1 MTASFSLIS
10 APWIRVRTSTGA
22 IEEVS
27 IRDAFRRAGEFIGLA
42 GEIPM
47 QDMAVLRLL
56 LAIAYRATHDIRNE
70 DEAVV
75 LWGSWWADGLPL
87 DQIDAYLD
95 QYAARFDLL
104 DADRPFFQVA
114 GLRTEKG
121 STSGLDKLIAEVPSG
136 SKFFTTRDGAGI
148 ESLSLAE
155 AARWLVALH
164 SSDISGIKSGAVGDD
179 RVKGGKG
186 YPIGTGITGR
196 IGLVVAEG
204 ASLRETLLLNLVL
217 PMSSD
222 DDSTPWERN
231 QDDAGENW
239 LHSELTGITDLYTWQ
254 TRRARLILNG
264 DHVVDALVCNGDK
277 IGPQNLQR
285 FEPMSS
291 WRYSEPQTKKLK
303 QDTWMPRTHN
313 PARAIWRGLEPL
325 LQRDVPNR
333 KTIRPALFDWAS
345 RLRESG
351 VIPQDALVSVRVVGF
366 EYGPQESSLAA
377 AVDDS
382 LPMSVALLDDESLAG
397 LAIWAAGLAQW
408 AVIDVANL
416 ATNLARAAGV
426 DPGPR
431 RDQAF
436 TEAYDAVDPLYRR
449 WVRDLTSDSSIP
461 EREGAWRTA
470 VRQRMTVLGGDMCR
484 DGGRAAVVGRTDPAT
499 GQAMDTARAWSIFL
513 TQLRR
518 HTSTDGAATLQSEA
532 DADEEESNE

>member
-1 MTASFSLIS
+1 MTASFNLIVE
-10 APWIRVRTSTGA
+10 PWIRVRTRTGA

-27 IRDAFRRAGEFIGLA
+27 IRDAFRRAGEIIGLA

-56 LAIAYRATHDIRNE
+56 LAIAYRATHAVRNE

-75 LWGSWWADGLPL
+75 VWGSWWADGLPVDEL
-87 DQIDAYLD
+87 DAYLD
-95 QYAARFDLL
+95 QYADRFDLL
-104 DADRPFFQVA
+104 DAERPFFQVA

-164 SSDISGIKSGAVGDD
+164 SSDISGIKTGAVGDD
-179 RVKGGKG
+179 RVKGGRG
-186 YPIGTGITGR
+186 YPIGAGITGR

-222 DDSTPWERN
+222 DDSAPWERD

-239 LHSELTGITDLYTWQ
+239 LHSELTGIADLYTWQ
-254 TRRARLILNG
+254 TRRARLILDG
-264 DHVVDALVCNGDK
+264 DRVIDALVCNGDK
-277 IGPQNLQR
+277 LGPQNLQR

-291 WRYSEPQTKKLK
+291 WRYSEPQTKALK
-303 QDTWMPRTHN
+303 QDTWMPRTHD

-333 KTIRPALFDWAS
+333 KTIRPALFDWSA
-345 RLRESG
+345 RLREAG
-351 VIPQDALVSVRVVGF
+351 AIPQDARVSVRAVGF
-366 EYGPQESSLAA
+366 YYGPKESSLAA

-397 LAIWAAGLAQW
+397 LAIRAAGLAQQ
-408 AVIDVANL
+408 AVVDVANL
-416 ATNLARAAGV
+416 ATNLARAAGI
-426 DPGPR
+426 DPGAR

-436 TEAYDAVDPLYRR
+436 TEAYDALDPLYRR

-470 VRQRMTVLGGDMCR
+470 VRQRMTVLGGDLCR
-484 DGGRAAVVGRTDPAT
+484 EGGRAAVVGRTDPAN
-499 GQAMDTARAWSIFL
+499 GQTMDTARAWSIFV

-518 HTSTDGAATLQSEA
+518 HTSVEGGAKPQPGTEVNA
-532 DADEEESNE
+532 EESNE